1 MCDPPALVKPK
12 PYMAMWLWLWC
23 VGGDFQCPAG
33 SGPQPHARTTV
44 RTTDQ
49 RPFIWFL
56 GKSSR
61 IIRAMFLGFISQ
73 ELPKTQIPGT
83 S

>member
-1 MCDPPALVKPK
+1 MAVCDPPALVKPK

-33 SGPQPHARTTV
+33 SGPQPHARSTH
-44 RTTDQ
+44 D
-49 RPFIWFL
+49 RPTAVYL
-56 GKSSR
+56 VPRKV
-61 IIRAMFLGFISQ
+61 
-73 ELPKTQIPGT
+73 LPDNSGDVPG

>member
-12 PYMAMWLWLWC
+12 PYMAMWLWC

-33 SGPQPHARTTV
+33 SGPRHTAARTHD
-44 RTTDQ
+44 RQ
-49 RPFIWFL
+49 RPFIWVL

>member
-23 VGGDFQCPAG
+23 VGGDFQPG
-33 SGPQPHARTTV
+33 THAA

-56 GKSSR
+56 GKSSQ
-61 IIRAMFLGFISQ
+61 IIRAMFLGLESRKF
-73 ELPKTQIPGT
+73 PTAQIPGC

>member
-23 VGGDFQCPAG
+23 VGGDFQCSAG
-33 SGPQPHARTTV
+33 SGPQPHA

-61 IIRAMFLGFISQ
+61 IIRAMFLGLESRKF
-73 ELPKTQIPGT
+73 PTAQIPG
-83 S
+83 SS